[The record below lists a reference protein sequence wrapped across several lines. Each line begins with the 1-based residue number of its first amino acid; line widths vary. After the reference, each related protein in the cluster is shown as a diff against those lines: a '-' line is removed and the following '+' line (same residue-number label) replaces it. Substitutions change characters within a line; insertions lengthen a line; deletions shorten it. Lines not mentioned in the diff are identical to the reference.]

1 MPSNTCQSLDLCLQS
16 VVGCHIGVGGWR
28 TNATLLTG
36 LLVVLTQ
43 YIPTA
48 FSLAVHWHCRTTV
61 TVVLYSND
69 FNMPYRSD
77 LPVPLNEYDHLWR
90 LALDKGPSQ
99 TRKPAG
105 LPVPNST
112 RSFWLHPSSE
122 VNPLAKEGSQGS
134 LSGDADICII
144 GSGIT
149 GISAAYHFAKAV
161 ANSDSAKSLK
171 VVVLEARDFCELRC
185 RSSDPFIYIIS
196 SLRLG
201 SNR

>member
-1 MPSNTCQSLDLCLQS
+1 
-16 VVGCHIGVGGWR
+16 
-28 TNATLLTG
+28 
-36 LLVVLTQ
+36 
-43 YIPTA
+43 
-48 FSLAVHWHCRTTV
+48 
-61 TVVLYSND
+61 
-69 FNMPYRSD
+69 MPYRSD

-99 TRKPAG
+99 PAG

-161 ANSDSAKSLK
+161 ANSDNAKSLK
-171 VVVLEARDFCELRC
+171 VVVLEARDFCSGATGENHVSVFEHCHDDCDLAKEEMAAISHPPRF
-185 RSSDPFIYIIS
+185 SNSVFIKETWAPT
-196 SLRLG
+196 RP
-201 SNR
+201 